1 MQAVAEYGNVDTDI
15 SKWYQANYD
24 KYSKPAKE
32 DSPQEYAKLSKA
44 AYMSREDAKGYI
56 SEKYVIDFELSNR
69 NRTVFYDTE
78 RETAVIAFKGTDP
91 SNFKDIG
98 SDLYILGNVESLSSR
113 FENAYSAVQRARLKY
128 GYERVEVTGHSLGG
142 SQALYVNR
150 ELGVRAY
157 AFNPGAGP
165 GRFTSDLRDM
175 LTSPFGSTRNAS
187 KANVYLVPG
196 DPISV
201 GHGLSNSTV
210 RYVRQKSRFAHDLD
224 NFL

>member
-1 MQAVAEYGNVDTDI
+1 M
-15 SKWYQANYD
+15 SKWYQAQYD
-24 KYSKPAKE
+24 KYSKPAVQ
-32 DSPQEYAKLSKA
+32 DLPSEYAKLAKA
-44 AYMSREDAKGYI
+44 AYMSSDEASGYV

-91 SNFKDIG
+91 SVLKDIG
-98 SDLYILGNVESLSSR
+98 SDLYIVGNGESLSSR
-113 FENAYSAVQRARLKY
+113 FQNAYSAVQRARLKY

-165 GRFTSDLRDM
+165 GRFASDLRDM
-175 LTSPFGSTRNAS
+175 LTSPFGSTRNAK

-201 GHGLSNSTV
+201 GHGLSNSTI